1 MQNWAMIYG
10 YARVSTE
17 TQDLTGQLAQL
28 KGAGCEKVFREK
40 ITGTTADR
48 PQLKKLMAL
57 LDHGDVVVIPA
68 VDRLSRDTTD
78 LLVIARDMQR
88 AGAGLRSLAEPVLDT
103 TSDFAELVLAMLG
116 VAAKLERHRI
126 AERTA
131 RGRADAKANG
141 VKFGRK
147 PSLTPHQQREAR
159 KRLEAGETQRSVAR
173 SYNVSQ
179 STISRLA
186 T

>member
-1 MQNWAMIYG
+1 MA
-10 YARVSTE
+10 T
-17 TQDLTGQLAQL
+17 LA
-28 KGAGCEKVFREK
+28 V
-40 ITGTTADR
+40 
-48 PQLKKLMAL
+48 
-57 LDHGDVVVIPA
+57 GDEVVIPA

-103 TSDFAELVLAMLG
+103 TGDFAELVLAMLG
-116 VAAKLERHRI
+116 VAAKLERRRI

-147 PSLTPHQQREAR
+147 PVLTPHQQKEAR
-159 KRLEAGETQRSVAR
+159 KRVEAGEPQRSVAR

-179 STISRLA
+179 ATISRISG
-186 T
+186 